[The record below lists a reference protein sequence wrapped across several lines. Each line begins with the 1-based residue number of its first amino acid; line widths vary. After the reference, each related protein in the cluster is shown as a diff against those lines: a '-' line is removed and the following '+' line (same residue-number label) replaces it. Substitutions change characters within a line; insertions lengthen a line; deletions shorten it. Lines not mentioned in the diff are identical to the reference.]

1 MQTSQKW
8 VLAILAVLLLAI
20 GTFAAINIVGWQN
33 RDAPTH
39 LFGFTK
45 NDVAVEIA
53 LKKYS
58 PERLE
63 LLATFTPTREH
74 FHLYSK
80 DLPRDG
86 LAGLGR
92 PTLLEVRSPSDVI
105 RLTGPL
111 TANQPPRELYYKTLD
126 VSFPVYPEGA
136 VTLSQPFAWTGKM
149 DAVELS
155 VTYMACSDQTCLAPV
170 IDKRFTAKFPRP

>member
-1 MQTSQKW
+1 MQTSQKG
-8 VLAILAVLLLAI
+8 LLAVLIVLLIAMGI
-20 GTFAAINIVGWQN
+20 LAAVNIVGWQN
-33 RDAPTH
+33 RDASTR

-53 LKKYS
+53 LRSYS
-58 PERLE
+58 SEKLE

-92 PTLLEVRSPSDVI
+92 PTLLEVVSPLDVI
-105 RLTGPL
+105 KLTGSL
-111 TANQPPRELYYKTLD
+111 TANQTPRDLYYKTLD
-126 VSFPVYPEGA
+126 VSFPVYPEGT
-136 VTLSQPFAWTGKM
+136 VTLSQPFTWTGKT
-149 DAVELS
+149 DTVELS

-170 IDKRFTAKFPRP
+170 IDKRFTVKFPRP